1 MSGAKVI
8 SQTTLIGYCER
19 LSSMNEVLHLIR
31 KEYRPDHNKVLPLKA
46 PLDTLRQTLLAVN
59 SDIIKVIKQGVV
71 PTDYRTNLDRS
82 VGHIQDLV
90 KSLNSLQEDIQTY
103 EKSLSYNQRTDNT
116 DLYDKR
122 KTKGYNF

>member
-31 KEYRPDHNKVLPLKA
+31 KEYRPDHSKVLPLKA
-46 PLDTLRQTLLAVN
+46 PLNTLRQTLLAVN

-90 KSLNSLQEDIQTY
+90 KSLTSLQEDIRRY
-103 EKSLSYNQRTDNT
+103 ESSLSYNQRVDNT

>member
-31 KEYRPDHNKVLPLKA
+31 KEYRPDHSKVLPLKA
-46 PLDTLRQTLLAVN
+46 PLNTLRETLLTVK
-59 SDIIKVIKQGVV
+59 SDILKVIKQGAV
-71 PTDYRTNLDRS
+71 PTDYRTNLDLS

-103 EKSLSYNQRTDNT
+103 EKSLSYNQRTDNI